1 MSSYKFAPAAPDE
14 SIVHGACRPGFNSRD
29 TSPDTV
35 QSWIAHM
42 QAADIERV
50 CCLLK
55 SKVDRYDD
63 LLGQYRRAFG
73 ARNIYHAPITDHT
86 GVSPDTLTGD
96 ILPLLRDADEAES
109 PVVVHCSAGLGRTGH
124 ILALWLACERGY
136 TLENAIDTVRETGR
150 WPLEGVTKDH
160 LRDLL
165 DACE

>member
-1 MSSYKFAPAAPDE
+1 MSSYRFHPAAPDE
-14 SIVHGACRPGFNSRD
+14 QIVYGACRPGWYSKD
-29 TSPDTV
+29 TSADTV
-35 QSWIAHM
+35 RSWIAHM

-73 ARNIYHAPITDHT
+73 AENVCHAPITDHER
-86 GVSPDTLTGD
+86 VSAETLTGD
-96 ILPLLRDADEAES
+96 ILPFLRDADEAES

-124 ILALWLACERGY
+124 ILALWLASNRGY
-136 TLENAIDTVRETGR
+136 TLKNAIDTVRETGR
-150 WPLEGVTKDH
+150 WPLEGVTEAE
-160 LRDLL
+160 LRRLL